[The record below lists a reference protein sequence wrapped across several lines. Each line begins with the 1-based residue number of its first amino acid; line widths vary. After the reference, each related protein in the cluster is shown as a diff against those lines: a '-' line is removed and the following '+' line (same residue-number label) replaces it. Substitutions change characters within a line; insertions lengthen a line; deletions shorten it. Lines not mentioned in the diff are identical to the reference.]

1 MPVTLF
7 CMRSLPRSLFCC
19 SKCKLIYDEGQTF
32 EFGLMKITLTVF
44 LKSDFVLLS
53 ARGDAA
59 YVQISA
65 AAGDARGGGK

>member
-1 MPVTLF
+1 MRALF
-7 CMRSLPRSLFCC
+7 PEAVRLFCC

-44 LKSDFVLLS
+44 LKSDFVLLL

-59 YVQISA
+59 LRIYMCKSV
-65 AAGDARGGGK
+65 RRLMRW